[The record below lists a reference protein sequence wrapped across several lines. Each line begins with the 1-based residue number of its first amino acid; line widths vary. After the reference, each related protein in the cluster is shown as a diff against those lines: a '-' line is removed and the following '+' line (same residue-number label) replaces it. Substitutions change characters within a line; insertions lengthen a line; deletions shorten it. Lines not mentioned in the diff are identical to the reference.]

1 MVIVKLMGGLG
12 NQLFQYAAARRIALK
27 HDTEVAF
34 DMSWFQNTPPQDTHR
49 EFELNHFNI
58 SARIASPIEIAEIGG
73 SCDSFLLKALLRL
86 GTITGLCRYH
96 QYRFDERELG
106 YQTDLSDLNDNVYLH
121 GYWQSELYF
130 KDIEDTIRND
140 FSFKSAPF
148 GSNLSLIKRLVSK
161 ESVAIHFRRGDYD
174 SNPLAAGYHGYPGH
188 SYYYNAMKIISD
200 MCMRP
205 RFYVFS
211 DDPEWVKREIV
222 FPIDVE
228 YVTHNLSKDSYEDLR
243 LMTNCKHVILAN
255 SSFSWWGG
263 WLGSNPDRIVIAPKR
278 WFAGKPSSAAD
289 IIPSRWI
296 SI

>member
-1 MVIVKLMGGLG
+1 
-12 NQLFQYAAARRIALK
+12 
-27 HDTEVAF
+27 
-34 DMSWFQNTPPQDTHR
+34 
-49 EFELNHFNI
+49 
-58 SARIASPIEIAEIGG
+58 
-73 SCDSFLLKALLRL
+73 
-86 GTITGLCRYH
+86 
-96 QYRFDERELG
+96 
-106 YQTDLSDLNDNVYLH
+106 
-121 GYWQSELYF
+121 
-130 KDIEDTIRND
+130 
-140 FSFKSAPF
+140 
-148 GSNLSLIKRLVSK
+148 
-161 ESVAIHFRRGDYD
+161 
-174 SNPLAAGYHGYPGH
+174 
-188 SYYYNAMKIISD
+188 